1 MGSLQMIPHL
11 VPEETG
17 TKRIFLSLARS
28 PDTFFGYIS
37 VVNILICI
45 ACTLSSCPS
54 LHSADKSCRPGMIVN
69 TMPVPSPAAARG
81 RVFSV
86 DGDDCRR
93 NCGFGHRATLLL
105 GRRDVLLPLPSRTLT
120 VVLVDVMTKT
130 IT

>member
-11 VPEETG
+11 VPEEPG
-17 TKRIFLSLARS
+17 TKRIFLSLAWS

-45 ACTLSSCPS
+45 ACTLSCPS
-54 LHSADKSCRPGMIVN
+54 LLSADKRCRPGMIVN

-93 NCGFGHRATLLL
+93 NCGFGRRATLLL

-120 VVLVDVMTKT
+120 AVVLVDVMTKT